1 MQLLVQTSMVE
12 PLQKRILVVDDEE
25 PVRVI
30 CSRMLTPLG
39 YQVETVEN
47 GDLALT
53 LLERQSF
60 DLVLTDYR
68 MPGELNGLMLGHA
81 IKQLFPLTQII
92 LMTAFPAVD
101 TAVET
106 LRMGGLDYLIKPFDQ
121 TELIHR
127 VQACFTKPS
136 VP

>member
-1 MQLLVQTSMVE
+1 M
-12 PLQKRILVVDDEE
+12 
-25 PVRVI
+25 I

-39 YQVETVEN
+39 YKVDMVEN

-53 LLERQSF
+53 FLERQSV
-60 DLVLTDYR
+60 DLVITDYR

-81 IKQLFPLTQII
+81 IKQLFPRTQII

-121 TELIHR
+121 MELIHR
-127 VQACFTKPS
+127 VQACFAQSSSP
-136 VP
+136 

>member
-1 MQLLVQTSMVE
+1 MGE

-30 CSRMLTPLG
+30 CSRILTPLG
-39 YQVETVEN
+39 YKVETVEN
-47 GDLALT
+47 GDLALS

-60 DLVLTDYR
+60 DLVITDYR
-68 MPGELNGLMLGHA
+68 MPGELNGLTLGHA
-81 IKQLFPLTQII
+81 IKQLFPHTQII

-121 TELIHR
+121 SELIHR
-127 VQACFTKPS
+127 VQTCFAKPAI
-136 VP
+136 P

>member
-1 MQLLVQTSMVE
+1 MAE

-25 PVRVI
+25 TVRSI

-39 YQVETVEN
+39 YHVDTVEN
-47 GDLALT
+47 GELALT
-53 LLERQSF
+53 LLERQSY
-60 DLVLTDYR
+60 DLVITDYR
-68 MPGELNGLMLGHA
+68 MPGELNGLALGHA
-81 IKQLFPLTQII
+81 IRQLFPKTQII

-121 TELIHR
+121 AQLIHR
-127 VQACFTKPS
+127 VQTCFPITP